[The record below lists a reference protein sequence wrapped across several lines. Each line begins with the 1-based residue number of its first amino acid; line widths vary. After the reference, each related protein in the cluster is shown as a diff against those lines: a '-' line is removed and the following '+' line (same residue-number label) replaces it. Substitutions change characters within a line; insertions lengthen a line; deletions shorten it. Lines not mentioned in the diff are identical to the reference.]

1 MEQELLRILRSLKSP
16 RHLLQ
21 THAQLLA
28 RGLAAS
34 PRLLP
39 ALVSAALSA
48 APSSSSPRQ
57 RLAGRGGGGGRGC
70 SPEDALAAY
79 TAMRSAGVAPNGFTF
94 TFLLR
99 ACKSLRRMPPCRC
112 VHGQI
117 VRCGFGPDVV
127 VQNALLNLYYK
138 CGDPGEVGAVRK
150 VFDGMPE
157 RDVVSWNSI
166 VGVHMASGDAAG
178 AMDLFEAMPERN
190 VVSWNTVVAGFT
202 RVGDMVSARSVF
214 DRMPIRDAISWNLMI
229 SGYAT
234 RGDVEAARSLFDEM
248 DRKDVVSW
256 TAMVSAYAKTGDID
270 SAKVLFDRMPVKNLV
285 SWNAMITAY
294 NHNSRYDEAL
304 RTFQQMMIE
313 GGFMPDEATL
323 VSVVS
328 ACAQLGSTEYCNW
341 VSSYIS
347 KYNTHITVALGNAL
361 IDMFAKCG
369 DVGRAR
375 QGVELDDTVF
385 IAALA
390 ACAHGGL
397 LQEGWSIFK
406 QMVEHYGIVPRMEH
420 YGCIVDL
427 LGRAELTDYVSTKIV
442 EIEPFNSSYQVL
454 SGILLFLLPQP
465 SAPPLALL
473 SAQSLRAQ
481 PARPRR
487 RCYPRARPSR
497 SAHSQLPATAE
508 PSAANAK
515 RDTVEVEAAKR
526 AADERT
532 ARKEARAAALA
543 CAVKAEEE
551 AAAATQERDTAVA
564 RLRITEECK
573 GAPPDFEEEDAVDD
587 ASTVSD
593 QAPNNTHQAMLLH
606 EATAVLNLH
615 AQAVVVQNIRSL
627 IPVILDIT
635 SDNYTWWREQFLTVG
650 KYSLQ
655 DNVLHDVPALASPDW
670 GPMDCVVRS

>member
-1 MEQELLRILRSLKSP
+1 MEQEELLRILRSLTSP

-21 THAQLLA
+21 IHAQLLA

-39 ALVSAALSA
+39 ALVSAALSTA
-48 APSSSSPRQ
+48 APSSSSSPRHAAAAAVLRAAGAAASTVAHNTLIE
-57 RLAGRGGGGGRGC
+57 RLAGPRGGRGW
-70 SPEDALAAY
+70 SPEDALGAY
-79 TAMRSAGVAPNGFTF
+79 AAMRAAGVAPNGFTF

-99 ACKSLRRMPPCRC
+99 ACESLGRLPPCRC

-117 VRCGFGPDVV
+117 VRCGFGSGVV
-127 VQNALLNLYYK
+127 VQNALLNVYYK
-138 CGDPGEVGAVRK
+138 CGDPGNIEAARK

-166 VGVHMASGDAAG
+166 VGVYMSSGDAAG
-178 AMDLFEAMPERN
+178 AMELFEAMPERN

-202 RVGDMVSARSVF
+202 RAGDLVSARSVF
-214 DRMPIRDAISWNLMI
+214 DRMPIRDTISWNLMI

-234 RGDVEAARSLFDEM
+234 SGDVEAAWSLFDEM

-256 TAMVSAYAKTGDID
+256 TAMVSAYAKIGDID

-304 RTFQQMMIE
+304 RTFQKMMIE
-313 GGFMPDEATL
+313 GGFVPDEATL
-323 VSVVS
+323 VSVAS
-328 ACAQLGSTEYCNW
+328 ACAQLGSSEYCNW
-341 VSSYIS
+341 LSSYIS
-347 KYNTHITVALGNAL
+347 KRNTHITVALGNAL

-427 LGRAELTDYVSTKIV
+427 LGRAELTEYVSTKIV
-442 EIEPFNSSYQVL
+442 EIEPLNSSYQVL
-454 SGILLFLLPQP
+454 VSNC
-465 SAPPLALL
+465 S
-473 SAQSLRAQ
+473 SLEGRWG
-481 PARPRR
+481 
-487 RCYPRARPSR
+487 SVM
-497 SAHSQLPATAE
+497 
-508 PSAANAK
+508 
-515 RDTVEVEAAKR
+515 D
-526 AADERT
+526 
-532 ARKEARAAALA
+532 ARKTMCDCGVE
-543 CAVKAEEE
+543 K
-551 AAAATQERDTAVA
+551 TP
-564 RLRITEECK
+564 
-573 GAPPDFEEEDAVDD
+573 G
-587 ASTVSD
+587 S
-593 QAPNNTHQAMLLH
+593 
-606 EATAVLNLH
+606 
-615 AQAVVVQNIRSL
+615 SL
-627 IPVILDIT
+627 IQVG
-635 SDNYTWWREQFLTVG
+635 SEVHEFLAKDTRHP
-650 KYSLQ
+650 KIKEIYET
-655 DNVLHDVPALASPDW
+655 LHGLIAIIRHSEHTPWIGYCSAL
-670 GPMDCVVRS
+670 

>member
-70 SPEDALAAY
+70 FPEDALAAY

-99 ACKSLRRMPPCRC
+99 ACESLRRMPPCRC

-454 SGILLFLLPQP
+454 P
-465 SAPPLALL
+465 SA
-473 SAQSLRAQ
+473 
-481 PARPRR
+481 
-487 RCYPRARPSR
+487 
-497 SAHSQLPATAE
+497 T
-508 PSAANAK
+508 NAK
-515 RDTVEVEAAKR
+515 RDVVEVEAAKR
-526 AADERT
+526 TADERT

-543 CAVKAEEE
+543 SAVKAEEE
-551 AAAATQERDTAVA
+551 AATAAQERDAAVA
-564 RLRITEECK
+564 RLRVTEECK

-587 ASTVSD
+587 ASAVSD
-593 QAPNNTHQAMLLH
+593 PVPNDTHQAMLLH
-606 EATAVLNLH
+606 KAAAVLNLH

-635 SDNYTWWREQFLTVG
+635 SGNYTRWREQFLTVG

-655 DNVLHDVPALASPDW
+655 DNLYDTIANDLVDVVMERDKRGATETQFLSNQETRALYLDTQFRNFIQGDLSITDYCSHFKGMADAL
-670 GPMDCVVRS
+670 GDLGE

>member
-57 RLAGRGGGGGRGC
+57 AAATAAAILRAAGAAASTVAHNTLIERLAGRGGGGGRGC

-375 QGVELDDTVF
+375 SIFDNMKTRCIITWTTMISGFAYNGRFREALLIYNEMCRQGVELDDTVF

-454 SGILLFLLPQP
+454 VSNC
-465 SAPPLALL
+465 SALEGKWG
-473 SAQSLRAQ
+473 SVM
-481 PARPRR
+481 
-487 RCYPRARPSR
+487 
-497 SAHSQLPATAE
+497 
-508 PSAANAK
+508 
-515 RDTVEVEAAKR
+515 D
-526 AADERT
+526 
-532 ARKEARAAALA
+532 ARKTMRDWG
-543 CAVKAEEE
+543 VKK
-551 AAAATQERDTAVA
+551 TP
-564 RLRITEECK
+564 
-573 GAPPDFEEEDAVDD
+573 G
-587 ASTVSD
+587 S
-593 QAPNNTHQAMLLH
+593 
-606 EATAVLNLH
+606 
-615 AQAVVVQNIRSL
+615 SL
-627 IPVILDIT
+627 IQVGSEVHEFLAKDTRHQKRNEIYEALDVEDK
-635 SDNYTWWREQFLTVG
+635 S
-650 KYSLQ
+650 
-655 DNVLHDVPALASPDW
+655 
-670 GPMDCVVRS
+670 

>member
-16 RHLLQ
+16 RQLLQ
-21 THAQLLA
+21 IHAQLLA

-48 APSSSSPRQ
+48 SSAPSSSPRHAAAILRAAGAAASTVAHNTLIE
-57 RLAGRGGGGGRGC
+57 RLAGRRGGGGGGRGC

-79 TAMRSAGVAPNGFTF
+79 AAMRAAGVDPNGFTF

-99 ACKSLRRMPPCRC
+99 ACESLGRLPPCRC

-117 VRCGFGPDVV
+117 VRCGFGSDVV
-127 VQNALLNLYYK
+127 VQNALLNVYYK
-138 CGDPGEVGAVRK
+138 CGDPGDVGAARRA
-150 VFDGMPE
+150 FDGMPD

-166 VGVHMASGDAAG
+166 VGVYMSRGDAAG
-178 AMDLFEAMPERN
+178 AMELFEAMPERN

-202 RVGDMVSARSVF
+202 RAGDMVSARSVF

-234 RGDVEAARSLFDEM
+234 SGDVEAARSLFDEM

-256 TAMVSAYAKTGDID
+256 TAMVSAYAKIGDID
-270 SAKVLFDRMPVKNLV
+270 SAKVLFDQMPVKNLV

-313 GGFMPDEATL
+313 GGFVPDEATL
-323 VSVVS
+323 VSVAS
-328 ACAQLGSTEYCNW
+328 ACAQLGSSEYCNW
-341 VSSYIS
+341 LSSYIS
-347 KYNTHITVALGNAL
+347 KRNTHITVALGNAV

-375 QGVELDDTVF
+375 SIFDKMKTRCIITWTTMISGFAYNGRFREALLIYNEMCEQGVELDDTVF

-397 LQEGWSIFK
+397 LQEGWRIFK

-427 LGRAELTDYVSTKIV
+427 LGRAGKLQEAVRFIESMPLKPGAVIWVTLLSSCIAHSDAELTEYVSTKV
-442 EIEPFNSSYQVL
+442 LEIEPFNSSYQVL
-454 SGILLFLLPQP
+454 VSNC
-465 SAPPLALL
+465 SALEGRWG
-473 SAQSLRAQ
+473 SVM
-481 PARPRR
+481 
-487 RCYPRARPSR
+487 
-497 SAHSQLPATAE
+497 
-508 PSAANAK
+508 
-515 RDTVEVEAAKR
+515 D
-526 AADERT
+526 
-532 ARKEARAAALA
+532 ARK
-543 CAVKAEEE
+543 
-551 AAAATQERDTAVA
+551 TMRDWGVEKTP
-564 RLRITEECK
+564 
-573 GAPPDFEEEDAVDD
+573 G
-587 ASTVSD
+587 S
-593 QAPNNTHQAMLLH
+593 
-606 EATAVLNLH
+606 
-615 AQAVVVQNIRSL
+615 SL
-627 IPVILDIT
+627 IQVGSEVHEFLAKDTRHQKIKEIYETLDGLIAIIRHSEHT
-635 SDNYTWWREQFLTVG
+635 PWIGYFS
-650 KYSLQ
+650 
-655 DNVLHDVPALASPDW
+655 ALW
-670 GPMDCVVRS
+670 